1 MSRNPQSSR
10 PLVIAAVMASMAMVA
25 IEATIVST
33 AMPQIVAQLGDLH
46 LYSWVFSSFLLT
58 QTAMT
63 VVFGKLADLYGRKP
77 IVLAG
82 IAIFLIGSVL
92 AGFAWSMP
100 AMIAFRLIQGVGAG
114 AIQPVTLTIVA
125 DLYPARERGKVQG
138 YLASV
143 WAISAVVGPMVGGF
157 IIHNMSWAW
166 IFWMNVPIG
175 LASAAGFIA
184 FLRESERHARPS
196 IDFGGAALF
205 MAAIAALMMALT
217 YAGDDQVAQASM
229 AGGAFVLCVLLFVW
243 QERRAAEPMI
253 SFALWSRRPIAACNG
268 STLLSGMILMGATT
282 FLPMYVQG
290 VLHRSPV
297 IAGLALTMMMVGW
310 PTGATFA
317 AKSFHRLGLR
327 RILIGGSTFIPLGA
341 VLLLFLSP
349 GGSPLVAAFGSL
361 IMGFGMGTSSVSSLV
376 LIQEIVGMDERGS
389 ATASNLF
396 SRNLGSTLG
405 ATLFGAVLNFGL
417 SHSNGAAVVTSDQ
430 LRALLQNQA
439 VNLGESDMIRA
450 VLHQSLHLTFISLF
464 VIAIFVVALLLFV
477 PSISIGA
484 EKKMPLEALSP
495 LED

>member
-1 MSRNPQSSR
+1 MSRSPESSR
-10 PLVIAAVMASMAMVA
+10 RLVIAAVMASMAMVA

-77 IVLAG
+77 VVLTG
-82 IAIFLIGSVL
+82 IAIFLVGSIL

-100 AMIAFRLIQGVGAG
+100 AMIVFRLIQGVGAG

-143 WAISAVVGPMVGGF
+143 WAISAVLGPMVGGA
-157 IIHNMSWAW
+157 IIHNLSWAW

-175 LASAAGFIA
+175 IASAVGFIA
-184 FLRESERHARPS
+184 FLRESERRAKPS

-205 MAAIAALMMALT
+205 MAAIAALMMGLT
-217 YAGDDQVAQASM
+217 YLGDDAFREASI
-229 AGGAFVLCVLLFVW
+229 AAAVFVLCTLLFVW

-268 STLLSGMILMGATT
+268 STVLAGMILMGATT

-297 IAGLALTMMMVGW
+297 VAGLALTMMMVGW
-310 PTGATFA
+310 PSGATLA
-317 AKSFHRLGLR
+317 AKTFQRVGLR
-327 RILIGGSTFIPLGA
+327 RMLIGGSAFVPLGA
-341 VLLLFLSP
+341 LLLLFLAP
-349 GGSPLVAAFGSL
+349 GASPLIAAFGSL
-361 IMGFGMGTSSVSSLV
+361 VMGFGMGTSSVSCLM
-376 LIQEIVGMDERGS
+376 LIQEIVHMDERGS

-417 SHSNGAAVVTSDQ
+417 SHARGAGTVTSDQ
-430 LRALLQNQA
+430 LRALLQNQVA
-439 VNLGESDMIRA
+439 SLGDSDMIRM

-477 PSISIGA
+477 PTIHIGA
-484 EKKMPLEALSP
+484 AKPVPLEALAP

>member
-1 MSRNPQSSR
+1 MSRSPQSSR

-77 IVLAG
+77 VILAG
-82 IAIFLIGSVL
+82 IAIFLLGSVL

-100 AMIAFRLIQGVGAG
+100 AMIVFRLIQGVGAG
-114 AIQPVTLTIVA
+114 AIQPVTLTVVA

-157 IIHNMSWAW
+157 IIHNLSWAW

-196 IDFGGAALF
+196 IDFAGAALF

-217 YAGDDQVAQASM
+217 YAGDDDIAKALLS
-229 AGGAFVLCVLLFVW
+229 GGAFTLCLLLFVF
-243 QERRAAEPMI
+243 QERRATEPMI
-253 SFALWSRRPIAACNG
+253 SFALWSRRPIAACNAA
-268 STLLSGMILMGATT
+268 TVLSGMILMGSTT

-297 IAGLALTMMMVGW
+297 VAGLALTMMMVGW
-310 PTGATFA
+310 PAGATLA
-317 AKSFHRLGLR
+317 AKTFHRIGLR
-327 RILIGGSTFIPLGA
+327 RILIGGSAFIPIGA
-341 VLLLFLSP
+341 VLLLFLQP
-349 GGSPLVAAFGSL
+349 GGSPLIAAFGSL

-376 LIQEIVGMDERGS
+376 LIQEIVKMDERGS

-417 SHSNGAAVVTSDQ
+417 SHSKDVAVVTSDQ
-430 LRALLQNQA
+430 LKALLQNQVA
-439 VNLGESDMIRA
+439 SLADSDMIRM
-450 VLHQSLHLTFISLF
+450 VLHQSLHLTFISIF
-464 VIAIFVVALLLFV
+464 AIAIFVVVLLGFV
-477 PSISIGA
+477 PAINIGPA
-484 EKKMPLEALSP
+484 KQVPLEALSP

>member
-376 LIQEIVGMDERGS
+376 LIQEIVGMGERGS

-417 SHSNGAAVVTSDQ
+417 SHSNGAAAVTSDQ

>member
-1 MSRNPQSSR
+1 MSRSSQSSR
-10 PLVIAAVMASMAMVA
+10 PLVIASVMASMAMVA

-46 LYSWVFSSFLLT
+46 LYSWVFSSFLLA

-82 IAIFLIGSVL
+82 IAIFLLGSIL

-100 AMIAFRLIQGVGAG
+100 AMIAFRLIQGIGAG

-143 WAISAVVGPMVGGF
+143 WAVSAVVGPMVGGF
-157 IIHNMSWAW
+157 IIRDMSWAW

-175 LASAAGFIA
+175 LASAAGFIVY
-184 FLRESERHARPS
+184 LRETARDARPS
-196 IDFGGAALF
+196 IDFAGAALF
-205 MAAIAALMMALT
+205 MVAIAALMMALT
-217 YAGDDQVAQASM
+217 YAGDEEIGRAFA
-229 AGGAFVLCVLLFVW
+229 AGVAFVLCLVAFLW

-253 SFALWSRRPIAACNG
+253 SFALWARRPIAACNA
-268 STLLSGMILMGATT
+268 STVLAGMILMGATT

-290 VLHRSPV
+290 VLHRTPV

-310 PTGATFA
+310 PAGATVA
-317 AKSFHRLGLR
+317 AKTFQRIGLR
-327 RILIGGSTFIPLGA
+327 RILIGGSAFVPLGA
-341 VLLLFLSP
+341 LLLLFLAP
-349 GGSPLVAAFGSL
+349 GRSPLIGAFGSL
-361 IMGFGMGTSSVSSLV
+361 VMGFGMGTSSVSALV
-376 LIQEIVGMDERGS
+376 LIQEIVDVQQRGA
-389 ATASNLF
+389 ATASNMF

-417 SHSNGAAVVTSDQ
+417 SHAKNAAAVSSEQ
-430 LRALLQNQA
+430 LKALLQNRVA
-439 VNLGESDMIRA
+439 SLGNGDAIRQ
-450 VLHQSLHLTFISLF
+450 VLHQSLHLTFVSIF
-464 VIAIFVVALLLFV
+464 VIAIFLVALLLLV
-477 PSISIGA
+477 PAVTIGA
-484 EKKMPLEALSP
+484 DRKAPIEAFAP

>member
-1 MSRNPQSSR
+1 MSRNTQSSR

-82 IAIFLIGSVL
+82 IAIFLTGSVL

-100 AMIAFRLIQGVGAG
+100 AMIAFRLIQGIGAG

-157 IIHNMSWAW
+157 IIRNASWAW

-184 FLRESERHARPS
+184 FLRESGRHKRPS
-196 IDFGGAALF
+196 IDFAGAALF
-205 MAAIAALMMALT
+205 MGAIAAFMTALT
-217 YAGDDQVAQASM
+217 CAGDDDIAHAAL
-229 AGGAFVLCVLLFVW
+229 AGGAFLVCLLLFVL
-243 QERRAAEPMI
+243 QERRATEPMI
-253 SFALWSRRPIAACNG
+253 SFSLWSHRPIAASNG
-268 STLLSGMILMGATT
+268 ATVLSGMILMGSTT

-290 VLHRSPV
+290 VLNRSPV

-310 PTGATFA
+310 PAGATLA
-317 AKSFHRLGLR
+317 AKAFHRIGLR
-327 RILIGGSTFIPLGA
+327 RMLIGGSAFVPVGA
-341 VLLLFLSP
+341 VLLLFLAP
-349 GGSPLVAAFGSL
+349 GSSPLIAAVGSL
-361 IMGFGMGTSSVSSLV
+361 VMGFGMGTSSVSCLM
-376 LIQEIVGMDERGS
+376 LIQEIVKMDERGS

-417 SHSNGAAVVTSDQ
+417 SHSNGAAAVSSAQ
-430 LRALLQNQA
+430 LKSLLQNQA
-439 VNLGESDMIRA
+439 AKLAGSDVIRL
-450 VLHQSLHLTFISLF
+450 VLHQSLHLTFVSIF
-464 VIAIFVVALLLFV
+464 VIAIFVVVLLALV
-477 PSISIGA
+477 PAIDIGA
-484 EKKMPLEALSP
+484 QRQVPLEALSP